1 MLKIECEYKR
11 GILFVR
17 LMGEINKTTIKN
29 MEIVDNMIEKAGI
42 RYLIIN
48 LEKATVINNK
58 EITDLIQRYKNLIGN
73 DGKILICG
81 YYSPIKLNIDIN
93 DINTVC
99 LSNKEIN
106 AFNMI
111 NI

>member
-29 MEIVDNMIEKAGI
+29 MEIVDNMIKKAGI
-42 RYLIIN
+42 KYLLIN
-48 LEKATVINNK
+48 LEKVTIINHD
-58 EITDLIQRYKNLIGN
+58 EISNLIKRYKSLIGD
-73 DGKILICG
+73 DGKLLICG
-81 YYSPIKLNIDIN
+81 YYNSMGIKIDVEDVDRIY
-93 DINTVC
+93 
-99 LSNKEIN
+99 LSGREVS
-106 AFNMI
+106 AFNII